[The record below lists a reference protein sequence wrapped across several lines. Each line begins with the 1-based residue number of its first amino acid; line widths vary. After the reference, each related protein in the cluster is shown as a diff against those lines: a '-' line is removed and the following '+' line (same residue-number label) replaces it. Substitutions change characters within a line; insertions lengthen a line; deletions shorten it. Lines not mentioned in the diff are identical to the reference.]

1 MELNKIHN
9 VYFVGIGGIGMS
21 ALARF
26 FVAKGISVSGY
37 DKTPSLNTGALAS
50 LGVDIIFEDTLSA
63 INSDVIDN
71 KETLVVYT
79 PAIPSG
85 NKILNF
91 FKDNSY
97 QLMKRSEVLGVIS
110 RNTFCMAVAGTHGKT
125 TTSALLGH
133 IMAEC
138 KTGAS
143 SFIGGI
149 MSGYNS
155 NLILGDKDVMV
166 VEADEYDRSFMHLS
180 PNIACITSTD
190 ADHLDIY
197 GGADELKNAFVE
209 FTKLLPKEGKLICE
223 KGLNFEGAITYSV
236 EGESDYVAKNLRVEN
251 GKFIFDIINKKGELS
266 EGIISNLPGKYNIE
280 NTLAAFVMAEQ
291 YGLGSSEIV
300 DAIESFEGIY
310 RRFNSFGFDGKI
322 IIDDYAHH
330 PSELEVSLE
339 AARELYSD
347 KKIAVVFQPHLYRR
361 TRDFEKEFVEVLA
374 KFDEVN
380 LLEIYPARELPI
392 SGITSLALLDKIS
405 NENKRLITKEEIN
418 SVIKSS
424 NCEVV
429 MMLGAGDISVEIEKL
444 KK

>member
-1 MELNKIHN
+1 MELNKIHS
-9 VYFVGIGGIGMS
+9 VYFIGVGGIGMS
-21 ALARF
+21 ALARY
-26 FVAKGISVSGY
+26 FVAKGVSVSGY
-37 DKTPSLNTGALAS
+37 DKTPSITTDALVDMGVSISFIDDVTS
-50 LGVDIIFEDTLSA
+50 LSSNIVE
-63 INSDVIDN
+63 N

-79 PAIPSG
+79 PAIPSE

-97 QLMKRSEVLGVIS
+97 KMMKRSEVLGIIS
-110 RNTFCMAVAGTHGKT
+110 RHTFCMAVAGTHGKT

-143 SFIGGI
+143 SFVGGI
-149 MSGYNS
+149 MSGYKS

-180 PNIACITSTD
+180 PNIACVTSTD

-197 GGADELKNAFVE
+197 GGANELKNAFVE
-209 FTKLLPKEGKLICE
+209 FANLLPNDGKLICK
-223 KGLNFEGAITYSV
+223 KGLDFEGAITYSI
-236 EGESDYVAKNLRVEN
+236 EGESDYVAKNIRVEN
-251 GKFIFDIINKKGELS
+251 GKFIFDIFNEKGEIS

-280 NTLAAFVMAEQ
+280 NTLAAFAISEQ
-291 YGLGSSEIV
+291 YGLNSREIV
-300 DAIESFEGIY
+300 KAIESFKGIY
-310 RRFNSFGFDGKI
+310 RRFNSFEFDEKI

-330 PSELEVSLE
+330 PSEIEVSLE

-347 KKIAVVFQPHLYRR
+347 KKIAVIFQPHLYSR
-361 TRDFEKEFVEVLA
+361 TRDFEGEFAEVLA
-374 KFDEVN
+374 KFDEIN

-392 SGITSLALLDKIS
+392 SGVTSFALLNKIDNS
-405 NENKRLITKEEIN
+405 NKKLVSKEEIN
-418 SVIKSS
+418 SVITSS
-424 NCEVV
+424 NCDVV

-444 KK
+444 KN